1 MRGDLTHTIGNT
13 PLVPLKRFSGKAGA
27 EILAK
32 LEGFNPGGSVKDRI
46 ALSMIEAAEREGL
59 LEPGGSIVEP
69 TSGNTGIGLALVAAG
84 KGYRLTVTMP
94 ESMSVERRSI
104 LAAYGANVVLTP
116 ADLGMTA
123 SIEEAR
129 RIAAEGD
136 NVFLPMQFT
145 NRANPGVHR
154 EKTGPEIW
162 ENTGGDLDGII
173 CGVGTGGTL
182 TGVGE
187 ALKSR
192 NRDIVVIAVEPTE
205 SPVLSGGEAGP
216 HQIEGIG
223 AGFVPEVLNR
233 DIIDEI
239 ITVTGGEAAATTR
252 LIAREEGIFCGIS
265 SGAAMAAALQ
275 VASRRENRGKRF
287 VVIFPDRGE
296 KYVSTGLWD

>member
-1 MRGDLTHTIGNT
+1 M
-13 PLVPLKRFSGKAGA
+13 PAA
-27 EILAK
+27 
-32 LEGFNPGGSVKDRI
+32 I
-46 ALSMIEAAEREGL
+46 A
-59 LEPGGSIVEP
+59 
-69 TSGNTGIGLALVAAG
+69 
-84 KGYRLTVTMP
+84 
-94 ESMSVERRSI
+94 
-104 LAAYGANVVLTP
+104 
-116 ADLGMTA
+116 
-123 SIEEAR
+123 EAR
-129 RIAAEGD
+129 RIAADGD

-162 ENTGGDLDGII
+162 EDTGGDLDGII

-192 NRDIVVIAVEPTE
+192 NPDIVVIAVEPAE
-205 SPVLSGGEAGP
+205 SPVLSGGEAAP
-216 HQIEGIG
+216 HPIEGIG

-239 ITVTGGEAAATTR
+239 ITVTGREAAETTR

-275 VASRRENRGKRF
+275 VASRKENRGKGY

-296 KYVSTGLWD
+296 KYLSTGLWD

>member
-1 MRGDLTHTIGNT
+1 MRGDLTLAIGNT
-13 PLVPLKRFSGKAGA
+13 PLVPLKRLSSGTGA

-46 ALSMIEAAEREGL
+46 ALSMIEAAECEGL

-69 TSGNTGIGLALVAAG
+69 TSGNTGIGLALVAAV
-84 KGYRLTVTMP
+84 KGYRLIVTMP

-104 LAAYGANVVLTP
+104 IAAYGANVVLTP
-116 ADLGMTA
+116 AVLGMPA

-129 RIAAEGD
+129 RIAAEGE

-162 ENTGGDLDGII
+162 EDTGGDIDGIV

-192 NRDIVVIAVEPTE
+192 KRDIAVIAVEPAE

-216 HQIEGIG
+216 HTIEGIG

-239 ITVTGGEAAATTR
+239 VTVTGEEAAKTAR
-252 LIAREEGIFCGIS
+252 LVARKEGIFCGIS
-265 SGAAMAAALQ
+265 SGAAMSAALE
-275 VASRRENRGKRF
+275 VASRNENRGKRF

-296 KYVSTGLWD
+296 KYMSTGLWS